1 MVPYKD
7 WTSGSAYLVLSPRI
21 KVKCKSGNAY
31 TLKKNILH
39 PKQ

>member
-21 KVKCKSGNAY
+21 KVKCKSGNVVP
-31 TLKKNILH
+31 IPLH
-39 PKQ
+39 TP